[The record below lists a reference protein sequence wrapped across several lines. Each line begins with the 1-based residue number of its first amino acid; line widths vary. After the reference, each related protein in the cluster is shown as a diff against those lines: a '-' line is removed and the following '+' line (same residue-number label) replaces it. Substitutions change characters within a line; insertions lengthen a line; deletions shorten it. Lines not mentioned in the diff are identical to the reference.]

1 MGAFARLRSEA
12 VLFLGANVMG
22 AGIAAIL
29 DPGAVAAALAAVG
42 TDPAEVTRTWQ
53 RLLAEAAG

>member
-1 MGAFARLRSEA
+1 MTTRRELIRP
-12 VLFLGANVMG
+12 
-22 AGIAAIL
+22 AAL
-29 DPGAVAAALAAVG
+29 AAALAAVG

>member
-1 MGAFARLRSEA
+1 MALLFVSTPARLPVWQQMFDA
-12 VLFLGANVMG
+12 
-22 AGIAAIL
+22 AGLRMIA
-29 DPGAVAAALAAVG
+29 GEAAV

>member
-1 MGAFARLRSEA
+1 MASI
-12 VLFLGANVMG
+12 
-22 AGIAAIL
+22 AGEDGL
-29 DPGAVAAALAAVG
+29 VEVYRRTSDGEDVAAALAAVG